1 MAIIAL
7 DVSLQGSSDNTYLF
21 GPTIISEC
29 RYFRASSAFKNGWKG
44 NASVSSVDYGANTY
58 VYPDLKLTLSI
69 QNSAEI
75 VIYEKT
81 SDMVGQTLVGSSGDY
96 ELPSTTFTYD
106 ASKLTEIANY
116 VRKNKISGNTE
127 CVLRRYAKIPSGAD
141 EGRGGITTT
150 YKQMTSYQ
158 VTLLINA
165 YRFNVTDFKGTIA
178 TTPHYYSNALN
189 KYLVNGE
196 AATLNCSASFGWDIV
211 EYSVSCNC
219 SDVKYEDKNHNLA
232 TGGTEKISFQWQK
245 TYSAEDSPNALYQY
259 HVPEYSISATDYLG
273 NTYDLTYGADDEVL
287 WTGFVHY
294 NTFAPIVEEIN
305 CVGAGGRA
313 KFTAKVKYNPMP
325 VDTNLWM
332 TGSASGAPDAYLNQG
347 QFSAKY
353 YYLISKN
360 SLVSSENVAV
370 TVGMESM
377 DAGIVTFE
385 VQALGAAS
393 LSTARS
399 WYIGVMFKDNYG
411 SSNTRYFVIPC
422 ATAFMDFNDDA
433 QHMAI
438 GKVQETSGLE
448 CQWDVK
454 FLRDVYYLSGGK
466 QMSDCAKNIPYTDTY
481 GIGAT
486 TVQQAINWIMNKI
499 GG

>member
-7 DVSLQGSSDNTYLF
+7 DVSLQGSNDNTYLF

-141 EGRGGITTT
+141 EGRGGITTA
-150 YKQMTSYQ
+150 YKQMASYQ

-165 YRFNVTDFKGTIA
+165 YRFNVTNFKGTIA

-219 SDVKYEDKNHNLA
+219 SDVKYEDKKHSLT
-232 TGGTEKISFQWQK
+232 TGGTEQSKVMNI
-245 TYSAEDSPNALYQY
+245 YDIA
-259 HVPEYSISATDYLG
+259 G
-273 NTYDLTYGADDEVL
+273 NVWEWTLEKSSDAD
-287 WTGFVHY
+287 T
-294 NTFAPIVEEIN
+294 IN
-305 CVGAGGRA
+305 
-313 KFTAKVKYNPMP
+313 
-325 VDTNLWM
+325 
-332 TGSASGAPDAYLNQG
+332 
-347 QFSAKY
+347 
-353 YYLISKN
+353 
-360 SLVSSENVAV
+360 
-370 TVGMESM
+370 
-377 DAGIVTFE
+377 
-385 VQALGAAS
+385 
-393 LSTARS
+393 
-399 WYIGVMFKDNYG
+399 
-411 SSNTRYFVIPC
+411 PC
-422 ATAFMDFNDDA
+422 ATRGGSYDISGSDVPAAYRGYDSAGHSYDFV
-433 QHMAI
+433 
-438 GKVQETSGLE
+438 GFRVSL
-448 CQWDVK
+448 
-454 FLRDVYYLSGGK
+454 F
-466 QMSDCAKNIPYTDTY
+466 
-481 GIGAT
+481 
-486 TVQQAINWIMNKI
+486 
-499 GG
+499 